1 MAETLE
7 SLEIEVKHSASHA
20 ATEIDRVASAVKNLG
35 KSIEGSLGSLT
46 KFADTLGKIGKVNI
60 SGARSA
66 ASKTK
71 FATPVSNDLQAQI
84 SSARKFDVEVHKVA
98 KSAEDMEAAFRGG
111 DVEGAWKARERAL
124 TAYNAAQREAA
135 KVTKEVERA
144 EKEAE
149 KEKQRSE
156 REAARVAKEMARE
169 DARAEKEAAKNRQQF
184 EKDAAKTAAQA
195 AKKAQEQAA
204 ERSRIADMNARA
216 NLVTPQMREQIQGAS
231 EIDILRSKL
240 ADLKTAQEEALNQGD
255 TSKAMAYQSQIIK
268 TASALDRTKKAAEEA
283 AKGVKKLGDA
293 AKKSHNP
300 LENFISSLKRIAFY
314 RFIRSIIKG
323 ITEAFQE
330 GLQKA
335 YTFSA
340 GVEGE
345 GHRFADAMDSM
356 KSSSNQMK
364 GQLGSAFISL
374 LTAIQPIVE
383 AIISLVVKLADALSQ
398 LFAAFTG
405 KTYLKANTTAAK
417 FADTMKS
424 GAGAAK
430 EWKNQ
435 LLGFDEINRLNEPS
449 NGGGGGGANPLEG
462 FSFEDTPIG
471 EFWLKVAEK
480 VKEFYDKIKPIID
493 DVKLIFSGLIDF
505 ITGVFTGD
513 WDLAFQGLGKIV
525 EGFGNL
531 IQHTTELVVSLFDE
545 LAENGILSISKLFDF
560 LEEKT
565 GLDLSKMQY
574 QVVFVLNFIRLL
586 VEEISLDIAGRI
598 QALCDTVSKALNGDW
613 AGAWESAQNITGKSA
628 FQIVS
633 DVYKAAKE
641 TTDQMVMTDHAVSE
655 HSNSSAR
662 SVAGASQSISNS
674 MAVAGDGSATMAEV
688 IGANMQ
694 SVSDSLAQAAQ
705 NSISINDNG
714 NTLSFTARIQNIAVR
729 IARALGGGMV
739 GGALGGI
746 AGFASGGFPDE
757 GQLFIANEAGA
768 EMVGSI
774 GGRTAVANN
783 DQIVE
788 GIRQGVYE
796 AVMAA
801 NSNGNNS
808 FDVRVF
814 LDSREIKTGQQ
825 RLARAMG

>member
-1 MAETLE
+1 MADTVE
-7 SLEIEVKHSASHA
+7 SLEIQITHRA
-20 ATEIDRVASAVKNLG
+20 
-35 KSIEGSLGSLT
+35 
-46 KFADTLGKIGKVNI
+46 
-60 SGARSA
+60 SGA
-66 ASKTK
+66 
-71 FATPVSNDLQAQI
+71 
-84 SSARKFDVEVHKVA
+84 
-98 KSAEDMEAAFRGG
+98 
-111 DVEGAWKARERAL
+111 
-124 TAYNAAQREAA
+124 
-135 KVTKEVERA
+135 
-144 EKEAE
+144 
-149 KEKQRSE
+149 
-156 REAARVAKEMARE
+156 
-169 DARAEKEAAKNRQQF
+169 
-184 EKDAAKTAAQA
+184 
-195 AKKAQEQAA
+195 
-204 ERSRIADMNARA
+204 
-216 NLVTPQMREQIQGAS
+216 
-231 EIDILRSKL
+231 
-240 ADLKTAQEEALNQGD
+240 
-255 TSKAMAYQSQIIK
+255 
-268 TASALDRTKKAAEEA
+268 ASALRSLTSSLKSVSKATKPATSA
-283 AKGVKKLGDA
+283 LG
-293 AKKSHNP
+293 
-300 LENFISSLKRIAFY
+300 NFLSSLKRIAYY
-314 RFIRSIIKG
+314 RFIRSIIKS
-323 ITEAFQE
+323 ITQAFQE
-330 GLQKA
+330 GLQQA
-335 YTFSA
+335 YAFSSA
-340 GVEGE
+340 MNTE
-345 GHRFADAMDSM
+345 GHRFAEAMDSM

-374 LTAIQPIVE
+374 LAAIQPIVE
-383 AIISLVVKLADALSQ
+383 TIIGLVVKLADALSQ

-405 KTYLKANTTAAK
+405 KTYLKANATAAK

-449 NGGGGGGANPLEG
+449 NGGGGGGSNGTDG
-462 FSFEDTPIG
+462 FEFVDTPIS
-471 EFWLKVAEK
+471 EFWLNLVDKIKA
-480 VKEFYDKIKPIID
+480 FYDKIRPIID
-493 DVKLIFSGLIDF
+493 DIKLIFSGLIDF

-531 IQHTTELVVSLFDE
+531 IQHTTELIVGLFDS
-545 LAENGILSISKLFDF
+545 LAEDGILSISKLFDF

-574 QVVFVLNFIRLL
+574 QVVFVLNFIRFL

-628 FQIVS
+628 FQIVT

-641 TTDQMVMTDHAVSE
+641 TTDQMVMTDHAVSQ
-655 HSNSSAR
+655 HSESSAR

-674 MAVAGDGSATMAEV
+674 LAVAGDGSATMAEV

-694 SVSDSLAQAAQ
+694 SVSDSLAQAAG

-714 NTLSFTARIQNIAVR
+714 TTLSFTARIQSIAVR
-729 IARALGGGMV
+729 IARALGFGTV
-739 GGALGGI
+739 GGGLGMLRGY
-746 AGFASGGFPDE
+746 ATGGFPDE

-801 NSNGNNS
+801 NSNGNNN

-825 RLARAMG
+825 RLARSMGVG

>member
-1 MAETLE
+1 MADTVE
-7 SLEIEVKHSASHA
+7 SLEIQITHRA
-20 ATEIDRVASAVKNLG
+20 
-35 KSIEGSLGSLT
+35 
-46 KFADTLGKIGKVNI
+46 
-60 SGARSA
+60 SGA
-66 ASKTK
+66 
-71 FATPVSNDLQAQI
+71 
-84 SSARKFDVEVHKVA
+84 
-98 KSAEDMEAAFRGG
+98 
-111 DVEGAWKARERAL
+111 
-124 TAYNAAQREAA
+124 
-135 KVTKEVERA
+135 
-144 EKEAE
+144 
-149 KEKQRSE
+149 
-156 REAARVAKEMARE
+156 
-169 DARAEKEAAKNRQQF
+169 
-184 EKDAAKTAAQA
+184 
-195 AKKAQEQAA
+195 
-204 ERSRIADMNARA
+204 
-216 NLVTPQMREQIQGAS
+216 
-231 EIDILRSKL
+231 
-240 ADLKTAQEEALNQGD
+240 
-255 TSKAMAYQSQIIK
+255 
-268 TASALDRTKKAAEEA
+268 ASALRSLTSSLKSVSKATKPATSA
-283 AKGVKKLGDA
+283 L
-293 AKKSHNP
+293 S
-300 LENFISSLKRIAFY
+300 NFLSSLKRIAYY
-314 RFIRSIIKG
+314 RFIRSIIKS
-323 ITEAFQE
+323 ITQAFQE
-330 GLQKA
+330 GLQQA
-335 YTFSA
+335 YAFSSA
-340 GVEGE
+340 MNTE
-345 GHRFADAMDSM
+345 GHRFAEAMDSM

-374 LTAIQPIVE
+374 LAAIQPIVE
-383 AIISLVVKLADALSQ
+383 TIIGLVIKLADALSQ

-405 KTYLKANTTAAK
+405 KTYLKANATAAK

-449 NGGGGGGANPLEG
+449 NGGGGGGSNGTDG
-462 FSFEDTPIG
+462 FDFVDTPIS
-471 EFWLKVAEK
+471 EFWLNLVDKIKA
-480 VKEFYDKIKPIID
+480 FYDKIKPIID
-493 DVKLIFSGLIDF
+493 DIKLIFQGLIDF

-513 WDLAFQGLGKIV
+513 WELAFQGLGEIV

-531 IQHTTELVVSLFDE
+531 IQHTTELIVELFDN

-565 GLDLSKMQY
+565 GLDLSAMQY
-574 QVVFVLNFIRLL
+574 KVVFMLNFIRFL
-586 VEEISLDIAGRI
+586 VEEISLDIAGRV
-598 QALCDTVSKALNGDW
+598 QAMCETVSKALNGDW
-613 AGAWESAQNITGKSA
+613 QGAWESAQNITGKSA

-641 TTDQMVMTDHAVSE
+641 TTDQMVMTDHAVAE
-655 HSNSSAR
+655 HSSSSAR

-746 AGFASGGFPDE
+746 RGFATGGFPDE

-825 RLARAMG
+825 RLARSMGVG

>member
-1 MAETLE
+1 MADTLE
-7 SLEIEVKHSASHA
+7 SLEIEVKHSASGA
-20 ATEIDRVASAVKNLG
+20 ASEISKVATAINRVASALG
-35 KSIEGSLGSLT
+35 KALPNLKVFNDLMGNGQMNVTNNSTTQIADSITNVSQ
-46 KFADTLGKIGKVNI
+46 
-60 SGARSA
+60 A
-66 ASKTK
+66 ASK
-71 FATPVSNDLQAQI
+71 
-84 SSARKFDVEVHKVA
+84 A
-98 KSAEDMEAAFRGG
+98 KSA
-111 DVEGAWKARERAL
+111 
-124 TAYNAAQREAA
+124 T
-135 KVTKEVERA
+135 
-144 EKEAE
+144 
-149 KEKQRSE
+149 S
-156 REAARVAKEMARE
+156 
-169 DARAEKEAAKNRQQF
+169 
-184 EKDAAKTAAQA
+184 DAAKGIQA
-195 AKKAQEQAA
+195 MGK
-204 ERSRIADMNARA
+204 S
-216 NLVTPQMREQIQGAS
+216 
-231 EIDILRSKL
+231 
-240 ADLKTAQEEALNQGD
+240 
-255 TSKAMAYQSQIIK
+255 
-268 TASALDRTKKAAEEA
+268 
-283 AKGVKKLGDA
+283 

-300 LENFISSLKRIAFY
+300 LENFIGSLKRIAFY

-374 LTAIQPIVE
+374 LAAIQPIVE

-405 KTYLKANTTAAK
+405 KTYLKANATAAK
-417 FADTMKS
+417 FADTMAS
-424 GAGAAK
+424 GAGSAK

-449 NGGGGGGANPLEG
+449 GGGGGSGSNPLDG
-462 FSFEDTPIG
+462 FSFEDTPIS
-471 EFWLKVAEK
+471 EFWLKIADK
-480 VKEFYDKIKPIID
+480 VKEFYAKIKPIID
-493 DVKLIFSGLIDF
+493 DIKLIFSGLIDF

-513 WDLAFQGLGKIV
+513 WELAFEGLGKIF

-531 IQHTTELVVSLFDE
+531 IQHTTELIVELFDS

-565 GLDLSKMQY
+565 GLDLSAMQY
-574 QVVFVLNFIRLL
+574 KVVFMLNFIRFL
-586 VEEISLDIAGRI
+586 VEEISLDIAGRV
-598 QALCDTVSKALNGDW
+598 QAMCETVSKALNGDW
-613 AGAWESAQNITGKSA
+613 QGAWESAQNITGKSA

-641 TTDQMVMTDHAVSE
+641 TTDQMVMTDHAVAE
-655 HSNSSAR
+655 HSSSSAR

-694 SVSDSLAQAAQ
+694 SISDSLAQAAG
-705 NSISINDNG
+705 NSISVNDNG
-714 NTLSFTARIQNIAVR
+714 TTLSFTARIQSIAVR

-801 NSNGNNS
+801 NSNGNNN

-825 RLARAMG
+825 RLARSMGVG

>member
-1 MAETLE
+1 MADTLE
-7 SLEIEVKHSASHA
+7 SLEIEIKHKATNAAEEINKTADAVKKLSKAVSEVGKSNPLSASMQTA
-20 ATEIDRVASAVKNLG
+20 IASADK
-35 KSIEGSLGSLT
+35 
-46 KFADTLGKIGKVNI
+46 
-60 SGARSA
+60 
-66 ASKTK
+66 
-71 FATPVSNDLQAQI
+71 LQIAIAKI
-84 SSARKFDVEVHKVA
+84 SSANKKMHD
-98 KSAEDMEAAFRGG
+98 AFKAG
-111 DVEGAWKARERAL
+111 DADTAFKAREQML
-124 TAYNAAQREAA
+124 AA
-135 KVTKEVERA
+135 KESVQKILHKEEPATPASTPVPMQDQAFIRQMNDIDLLIA
-144 EKEAE
+144 KLDQLKMAQQEA
-149 KEKQRSE
+149 
-156 REAARVAKEMARE
+156 
-169 DARAEKEAAKNRQQF
+169 F
-184 EKDAAKTAAQA
+184 
-195 AKKAQEQAA
+195 
-204 ERSRIADMNARA
+204 
-216 NLVTPQMREQIQGAS
+216 
-231 EIDILRSKL
+231 
-240 ADLKTAQEEALNQGD
+240 NQGD
-255 TSKAMAYQSQIIK
+255 STKAMQYQSQIIS
-268 TASALDRTKKAAEEA
+268 TASALTKAKKAAEDA
-283 AKGVKKLGDA
+283 AKGVEKLSNA
-293 AKKSHNP
+293 AKKSRNP
-300 LENFISSLKRIAFY
+300 LENFVSSLKRIAFY

-374 LTAIQPIVE
+374 LAAIQPIVE
-383 AIISLVVKLADALSQ
+383 AIIGLVVKLADALSQ

-449 NGGGGGGANPLEG
+449 NGGGGGGGANPLEG
-462 FSFEDTPIG
+462 FSFEDSPIS
-471 EFWLKVAEK
+471 EFWLKIANK

-493 DVKLIFSGLIDF
+493 DIKLIFSGLIDF

-513 WDLAFQGLGKIV
+513 WELAFEGLGKIF

-531 IQHTTELVVSLFDE
+531 IQHTTELIVELFDS
-545 LAENGILSISKLFDF
+545 LAEDGILSVSKLFDF

-565 GLDLSKMQY
+565 GLDLSAMQY
-574 QVVFVLNFIRLL
+574 KVVFMLNFIRFL
-586 VEEISLDIAGRI
+586 VEEISLDIANRV
-598 QALCDTVSKALNGDW
+598 QAMCETVSKALNGDW
-613 AGAWESAQNITGKSA
+613 QGAWESAQNITGKSA

-641 TTDQMVMTDHAVSE
+641 TTDQMVMTDRAVAG
-655 HSNSSAR
+655 HSSSSAR

-694 SVSDSLAQAAQ
+694 SVSDSLAQAAG

-714 NTLSFTARIQNIAVR
+714 TTLSFTARIQSIAVR
-729 IARALGGGMV
+729 IARALGGGLF
-739 GGALGGI
+739 GHTGI
-746 AGFASGGFPDE
+746 SGSFASGGFPDE

-825 RLARAMG
+825 RLARSMGVG